1 MHRLTVKKFH
11 FLLLFDGFN
20 NWNPF
25 LKKISLTKQSSKCI
39 LTPMLY
45 YWEKKNMDLSPHSLE
60 ILTFTIWNFLDF
72 VSIIIKKRKLLFS
85 FIFFYFPFFNWN
97 DILQRSIYEKHIYI
111 YICGSFLRKLG
122 MEQKNMVYNF

>member
-11 FLLLFDGFN
+11 SLLLFDGFN